1 MGFLFENGPLVISY
15 EHSIHCDPFHMRVRL
30 CHFSPWKLQW
40 FSISFTGVV
49 KGSVMFKIL
58 TLWFLLC
65 FSAHYYST
73 SQASPDFLHFFKQSR
88 HMALLGLSTGCSL
101 CLWSLPSGFCMLH
114 PSLLLSFCWNATFS
128 MILIWSFYLTLQPA
142 PWTNIRN

>member
-1 MGFLFENGPLVISY
+1 MRFLFENGPLVISY
-15 EHSIHCDPFHMRVRL
+15 EHNIHCDLFHMGVRL

-65 FSAHYYST
+65 FSIHYHFT
-73 SQASPDFLHFFKQSR
+73 SQASPDSLHFFKQAR

-101 CLWSLPSGFCMLH
+101 CLWSLPSGICMLH
-114 PSLLLSFCWNATFS
+114 PSLLLSFYLNATFS
-128 MILIWSFYLTLQPA
+128 MIFNMAFLF
-142 PWTNIRN
+142 NITTSSLDQY